1 MIFKILLLFA
11 AAIAAFWISAICG
24 GGASLVLIPLL
35 NLLIPA
41 RFVPFSLTIGTLT
54 SSASRIAVFRK
65 HINWNIFMWFVPF
78 SIPAVLLGAYF
89 IKFVNP
95 LYLQFIV
102 AVFLILNTPQ
112 LFISQK
118 QQLKEEKPFPK
129 FILAIV
135 GFLAGFVSGI
145 TGAIGLLFN
154 RFYLKYG
161 LSKEQIVATRAAN
174 EIFLHLIKL
183 IIYLSLG
190 LYSQTAIWMGITIAL
205 AAVVSAY
212 SVKFI
217 LPYLSEFLFRKIG
230 YGAMVFSGL
239 FLLVNTSEKIIN
251 ADNIRITN
259 LNVVDKK
266 ETAFSWRQSDFVLE
280 YAFDEG
286 FEIEKTIT
294 FEELPAELK
303 NKYNEMLLRYDKI
316 SLEKVYKF
324 RKPDSYEF
332 YCYKNN
338 HLTKLE
344 FEDIWE

>member
-1 MIFKILLLFA
+1 MLFKILLLFA

-24 GGASLVLIPLL
+24 GGASLVLIPVL

-65 HINWNIFMWFVPF
+65 YINWNVFLWFVPF
-78 SIPAVLLGAYF
+78 SIPAVLLGAYL

-95 LYLQFIV
+95 LYLQLIV
-102 AVFLILNTPQ
+102 ALFLILNIPQ
-112 LFISQK
+112 LFSSRK
-118 QQLKEEKPFPK
+118 RELKEEKSFPK
-129 FILAIV
+129 YVLAIV
-135 GFLAGFVSGI
+135 GFLAGFVSGV

-183 IIYLSLG
+183 VIYLSLG
-190 LYSQTAIWMGITIAL
+190 LYSQTAIWLGLTIAL
-205 AAVVSAY
+205 AAVASAY

-217 LPYLSEFLFRKIG
+217 LPYLSEFVFRKIG
-230 YGAMVFSGL
+230 YGAMVISGL

-259 LNVVDKK
+259 LNVIDKN

-294 FEELPAELK
+294 FEELPSELK
-303 NKYNEMLLRYDKI
+303 NKYNEMHIQYDKI
-316 SLEKVYKF
+316 LLEKVYKF

-332 YCYKNN
+332 YCYKNK

-344 FEDIWE
+344 FDNVWE